1 MVTVV
6 KGNLLNA
13 SEKIIAHQVNCQ
25 KKMNSG
31 VAKAIREKW
40 SNVFEKYRQT
50 EPTLGFVDFILID
63 NNYHYAANIH
73 AKDKYDFILIDNNY
87 HYVANMYAQDN
98 YGYDGKQYTNYD
110 AFRQCCK
117 TIVEFC
123 RNMTKKY
130 TVAMPYKIASDRG
143 GADWDKIM
151 DILLEEFTDID
162 LTLYKL

>member
-40 SNVFEKYRQT
+40 SIVFEKYQKA
-50 EPTLGFVDFILID
+50 EPALGFVDFILID
-63 NNYHYAANIH
+63 NH
-73 AKDKYDFILIDNNY
+73 Y

-117 TIVEFC
+117 TIVETC
-123 RNMTKKY
+123 RNMSMIKKY

>member
-6 KGNLLNA
+6 KGNLLDA
-13 SEKIIAHQVNCQ
+13 TETIIAHQVNCQ

-40 SNVFEKYRQT
+40 PVVFDEYQKTTPQ
-50 EPTLGFVDFILID
+50 LGFVDYI
-63 NNYHYAANIH
+63 YV
-73 AKDKYDFILIDNNY
+73 DKHCI
-87 HYVANMYAQDN
+87 ANMYSQNN
-98 YGYDGKQYTNYD
+98 YGYDGKQYTYYD
-110 AFRQCCK
+110 AFQQCCK
-117 TIVEFC
+117 DIVDMC
-123 RNMTKKY
+123 IDLSQVTDRKCS
-130 TVAMPYKIASDRG
+130 VAMPYKIASDRG

>member
-40 SNVFEKYRQT
+40 SNVFEKYQQT
-50 EPTLGFVDFILID
+50 EPQLGFVDFILVD
-63 NNYHYAANIH
+63 RNYR
-73 AKDKYDFILIDNNY
+73 
-87 HYVANMYAQDN
+87 YVANMYAQDKF
-98 YGYDGKQYTNYD
+98 GYDGKRYTNYD

-117 TIVEFC
+117 TIVEVC
-123 RNMTKKY
+123 RNMPKIY

>member
-40 SNVFEKYRQT
+40 SDVFEKYQKT
-50 EPTLGFVDFILID
+50 EPQLGFVDFILVD
-63 NNYHYAANIH
+63 RNYR
-73 AKDKYDFILIDNNY
+73 
-87 HYVANMYAQDN
+87 YVANMYSQDN

-117 TIVEFC
+117 TIVETC
-123 RNMTKKY
+123 MNMPKKY

>member
-1 MVTVV
+1 MIRVV
-6 KGNLLNA
+6 KGNLLDA
-13 SEKIIAHQVNCQ
+13 TEHIIAHQVNCQ
-25 KKMNSG
+25 RKMNSG
-31 VAKAIREKW
+31 VAKAIREKYPD
-40 SNVFEKYRQT
+40 VYEEYRNT
-50 EPTLGFVDFILID
+50 EPELGKTETVYAYDDNGDRKIIL
-63 NNYHYAANIH
+63 
-73 AKDKYDFILIDNNY
+73 
-87 HYVANMYAQDN
+87 NMYSQN
-98 YGYDGKQYTNYD
+98 MYGYDGKQYTNYD

-117 TIVEFC
+117 TIVENC

>member
-6 KGNLLNA
+6 KGNLLDA
-13 SEKIIAHQVNCQ
+13 TEKVIAHQVNCQ
-25 KKMNSG
+25 RKMNSG

-40 SNVFEKYRQT
+40 SIVFQQYLQV
-50 EPTLGFVDFILID
+50 EPKLGLTDFV
-63 NNYHYAANIH
+63 
-73 AKDKYDFILIDNNY
+73 YDFGLTDGHII
-87 HYVANMYAQDN
+87 ANMYAQDN
-98 YGYDGKQYTNYD
+98 YGYDGNQYTNYD

-117 TIVEFC
+117 NIVEKC
-123 RNMTKKY
+123 RFYRNLDLSSIHPSGEEY
-130 TVAMPYKIASDRG
+130 SVAMPYKIASDRG